1 MLKKMSYEE
10 LEARN
15 IYLEEKLKYID
26 ILEKEINT
34 NNHFLQI
41 LLDTIPNPVFYKDI
55 DCVYQNCN
63 DAFSKTVLG
72 IPKER
77 IIGKSLFEL
86 PDVIPTELANLYD
99 EKDRELFNNPGTQFY
114 EGNVN
119 CAGNIHKS
127 FFFYKAT
134 VENEYK
140 KVIGIVGVMLD
151 VTDMKLNQL
160 KLDEKNRELKTLS
173 YTDSLTQT
181 YNRRKFDELFTSR
194 LKISKRYKYILNFAI
209 IDVDNFK
216 LYNDSYGH
224 YSGDNVLKIISQ
236 CIHKRLSREDDYL
249 FRLGGEE
256 FGLLYHSVD
265 EVSALIF
272 ADKIRTDIVNLN
284 IEHSNNHNLNH
295 VTVSMGL
302 ITIKTAT
309 DDEKYLYE
317 EADKLL
323 YCAKRNGRNRV
334 FNKVI

>member
-1 MLKKMSYEE
+1 MLEKISYEE

-15 IYLEEKLKYID
+15 KYLEEKSRRID
-26 ILEKEINT
+26 ALEQQINT
-34 NNHFLQI
+34 NNQFLQI
-41 LLDTIPNPVFYKDI
+41 LLDTIPNPVFYKDTNFI
-55 DCVYQNCN
+55 YQNCN
-63 DAFSKTVLG
+63 DAFSKTILG
-72 IPKER
+72 ISKEK
-77 IIGKSLFEL
+77 IIGKSLFDL
-86 PDVIPTELANLYD
+86 PNVIPKELASIYD

-119 CAGNIHKS
+119 CAGNIEKS

-151 VTDMKLNQL
+151 VTDIKRNQI
-160 KLDEKNRELKTLS
+160 KLDEKNKELKTLS
-173 YTDSLTQT
+173 YTDSLTQA

-194 LKISKRYKYILNFAI
+194 LKISMRYNYILNFAI

-216 LYNDSYGH
+216 LYNDTYGH
-224 YSGDNVLKIISQ
+224 YSGDNVLKMISKTIQ
-236 CIHKRLSREDDYL
+236 KRLLREDDYL

-265 EVSALIF
+265 EVSALKF
-272 ADKIRTDIVNLN
+272 CDSIRTDIFNLN
-284 IEHSNNHNLNH
+284 IEHSNNNNFNNI
-295 VTVSMGL
+295 TISMGL
-302 ITIKTAT
+302 VTIKNIT
-309 DDEKYLYE
+309 DDEKFLYE

-323 YCAKRNGRNRV
+323 YHAKRSGRNRV